1 MTEAVLEQ
9 RGGLR
14 RDCREPGLVLESYC
28 DVIRPKGSAMA
39 MEATTIRFAPEEKAW
54 IQSYCDFVGK
64 SFSDVVREAV
74 LEKVEDEADLLA
86 YREALEEDD
95 GEYITMEELL
105 EKLGMD

>member
-1 MTEAVLEQ
+1 MPQTVLERRQ
-9 RGGLR
+9 GVS
-14 RDCREPGLVLESYC
+14 RDCLKSSQMLESYC
-28 DVIRPKGSAMA
+28 DVIRLKGSTMA

-86 YREALEEDD
+86 YNEALEEDD
-95 GEYITMEELL
+95 GECISMEELL

>member
-1 MTEAVLEQ
+1 MPEAVLE
-9 RGGLR
+9 RHEDVR
-14 RDCREPGLVLESYC
+14 RDCCEVGLVLESYC
-28 DVIRPKGSAMA
+28 DVIRPKGSTMA

-86 YREALEEDD
+86 YREALEESD

-105 EKLGMD
+105 EKLEMD